1 MLIPKQNFSNQ
12 EISLE
17 ESQRVQRLLLRI
29 LPFWPLVVLVLI
41 LGFLGGYI
49 YLRYQVPLYVINAK
63 LVVNDD
69 SQEKSANVVDLFKLD
84 TRNLSVDAEREME
97 ILNSRDLLGKVVMA
111 LQLNVQYS
119 QKGYVKSGQYFKNLP
134 VKLILEKPESIISTI
149 SGEIEIVKDNI
160 KFKGT
165 LYPLNEFVDSKFGKI
180 KWVLNTD
187 YRKKNVP
194 DKWIL
199 SIFPISQGVDIIQH
213 SLTLKPISKQSSIVQ
228 MAYVDPIP
236 ERGLLILN
244 TLINI
249 YSTSTIDYKSR
260 ISANTLS
267 FLDER
272 LRLISEE
279 LNGVEKNLEFF
290 KTKQGIVDLGAEG
303 TVIFGQLKQ
312 TDAKIGELDVQIDVL
327 NQIEKYATRRNNSP
341 VPIPATLGNVDPV
354 LIGLL
359 NQLYQTEF
367 DLEKIRQTSGS
378 KNPQIEVLEEVIA
391 KLKPSINA
399 SIKNLKINIEL
410 SRQHLQNENNK
421 VTATLGK
428 IPQKERLLLDISRQQ
443 SVKNAIYTFLLQKK
457 EESAIAAAAILPNY
471 RVIEKPEFAGLIYPV
486 PGKIYGNTMLFAI
499 LLVALF
505 IYFIEFANSRL
516 LFRSQI
522 ESDLPEIPV
531 IGELVFESKNKNINP
546 AIVTGEG
553 KRTLIAEQFREIRT
567 NLKYVLANV
576 TEKCKILLIT
586 SSLTEEGKSFVAINT
601 AISLSLT
608 GAKVII
614 IDFDLR
620 RPKIAK
626 QLGILTDIGLS
637 NYLINMA
644 TIKDVIVSHQTIE
657 NLSIIPSGTIPPNPA
672 ELMGG
677 QKLLDL
683 INYLKENFDYVVIDS
698 PPIAA
703 VTDAK
708 ILAVIAHAT
717 LYIVRHNYT
726 NRSFLKL
733 IRDSYQRESMPNINI
748 IFNGV
753 KTKKILGYAYGKGYG
768 YGYTYGENTDSSKK
782 SIGKKFFEK
791 IFSIK
796 K

>member
-1 MLIPKQNFSNQ
+1 MLIPKHNLSNQ

-29 LPFWPLVVLVLI
+29 LPFWPLVVLVLL

-49 YLRYQVPLYVINAK
+49 YLRYQIPLYVINAK

-84 TRNLSVDAEREME
+84 TRNLSVEAEREME
-97 ILNSRDLLGKVVMA
+97 ILSSRDLLGKVVAAM
-111 LQLNVQYS
+111 QLNVQYS
-119 QKGYVKSGQYFKNLP
+119 QKGFVKSGQYFNNIP
-134 VKLILEKPESIISTI
+134 VKLILEKPESITNTT
-149 SGEIEIVKDNI
+149 SGEVEILKDKI
-160 KFKGT
+160 KFNGI

-180 KWVLNTD
+180 KWVMNND
-187 YRKKNVP
+187 YHKRNIP

-199 SIFPISQGVDIIQH
+199 SIFPISRGVDIIQRGL
-213 SLTLKPISKQSSIVQ
+213 SLKPISKQSSIVQ
-228 MAYVDPIP
+228 MAYVDAIP

-244 TLINI
+244 TLINL

-260 ISANTLS
+260 ISANTLN

-279 LNGVEKNLEFF
+279 LNDVEKNLQLF

-303 TVIFGQLKQ
+303 TIIFGQLKQ
-312 TDAKIGELDVQIDVL
+312 TDAKIGELDVQIEVL

-341 VPIPATLGNVDPV
+341 VPIPATLGNIDPV
-354 LIGLL
+354 LISLL
-359 NQLYQTEF
+359 NQLYQSEF
-367 DLEKIRQTSGS
+367 DLEKVKQTSGS
-378 KNPQIEVLEEVIA
+378 KNPQIEVLEEAIA
-391 KLKPSINA
+391 KLKPSIIT

-410 SRQHLQNENNK
+410 SRQHLKNDNDK

-486 PGKIYGNTMLFAI
+486 PSKIYGNTMLFAI
-499 LLVALF
+499 ILVALF
-505 IYFIEFANSRL
+505 IYFIEFANNRL

-531 IGELVFESKNKNINP
+531 IGELIFEPQNKNIYP
-546 AIVTGEG
+546 AIVTGAG

-576 TEKCKILLIT
+576 TDKCKILLIT

-614 IDFDLR
+614 LDFDLR
-620 RPKIAK
+620 RPKIGK
-626 QLGILTDIGLS
+626 QLGIFANTGLS
-637 NYLINMA
+637 NYLINTA
-644 TIKDVIVSHQTIE
+644 TIKDIITPHPTIE
-657 NLSIIPSGTIPPNPA
+657 NLSVITSGAIPPNPA
-672 ELMGG
+672 ELIGG

-683 INYLKENFDYVVIDS
+683 INYLKENFDYVIIDS

-708 ILAVIAHAT
+708 ILAIVAHAT

-726 NRSFLKL
+726 SRSFLKL
-733 IRDSYQRESMPNINI
+733 ISDSYQRDSMPNINI

-768 YGYTYGENTDSSKK
+768 YGYAYGEKIDNSGKNTLKT
-782 SIGKKFFEK
+782 FWQK
-791 IFSIK
+791 IFPLK

>member
-1 MLIPKQNFSNQ
+1 MLIPKHNLSNQ

-29 LPFWPLVVLVLI
+29 LPFWPLVVLVLL

-49 YLRYQVPLYVINAK
+49 YLRYQIPLYVINAK

-84 TRNLSVDAEREME
+84 TRNLSVEAEREME
-97 ILNSRDLLGKVVMA
+97 ILSSRDLLGKVVAAM
-111 LQLNVQYS
+111 QLNVQYS
-119 QKGYVKSGQYFKNLP
+119 QKGFVKSGQYFNNIP
-134 VKLILEKPESIISTI
+134 VKLILEKPESITNTT
-149 SGEIEIVKDNI
+149 SGEVEILKDKI
-160 KFKGT
+160 KFNGI

-180 KWVLNTD
+180 KWVMNND
-187 YRKKNVP
+187 YHKRNIP

-199 SIFPISQGVDIIQH
+199 SIFPISRGVDIIQRGL
-213 SLTLKPISKQSSIVQ
+213 SLKPISKQSSIVQ
-228 MAYVDPIP
+228 MAYVDAIP

-244 TLINI
+244 TLINL

-260 ISANTLS
+260 ISANTLN

-279 LNGVEKNLEFF
+279 LNDVEKNLQLF

-303 TVIFGQLKQ
+303 TIIFGQLKQ
-312 TDAKIGELDVQIDVL
+312 TDAKIGELDVQIEVL

-341 VPIPATLGNVDPV
+341 VPIPATLGNIDPV
-354 LIGLL
+354 LISLL
-359 NQLYQTEF
+359 NQLYQSEF
-367 DLEKIRQTSGS
+367 DLEKVKQTSGS
-378 KNPQIEVLEEVIA
+378 KNPQIEVLEEAIA
-391 KLKPSINA
+391 KLKPSIIT

-410 SRQHLQNENNK
+410 SRQHLKNDNDK

-486 PGKIYGNTMLFAI
+486 PSKIYGNTMLFAI
-499 LLVALF
+499 ILVSLF
-505 IYFIEFANSRL
+505 IYFIEFANNRL

-531 IGELVFESKNKNINP
+531 IGELIFEPQNKNIYP
-546 AIVTGEG
+546 AIVTGAG

-576 TEKCKILLIT
+576 TDKCKILLIT

-614 IDFDLR
+614 LDFDLR
-620 RPKIAK
+620 RPKIGK
-626 QLGILTDIGLS
+626 QLGIFANTGLS
-637 NYLINMA
+637 NYLINTA
-644 TIKDVIVSHQTIE
+644 TIKDIITPHPTIE
-657 NLSIIPSGTIPPNPA
+657 NLSVITSGAIPPNPA
-672 ELMGG
+672 ELIGG

-683 INYLKENFDYVVIDS
+683 INYLKENFDYVIIDS

-708 ILAVIAHAT
+708 ILAIVAHAT

-726 NRSFLKL
+726 SRSFLKL
-733 IRDSYQRESMPNINI
+733 ISDSYQRDSMPNINI

-768 YGYTYGENTDSSKK
+768 YGYAYGEKIDNSGKNTLKT
-782 SIGKKFFEK
+782 FWQK
-791 IFSIK
+791 IFPLK